1 MLSPQK
7 TLDTYY
13 LEARRDLLEVAAM
26 LDRYDRSVEREGQKA
41 DDESHLNS
49 LLDALALLSKSDH
62 PKSNRAEQLLVHFAK
77 VS

>member
-1 MLSPQK
+1 MLTPQK

-26 LDRYDRSVEREGQKA
+26 LDRYDRSVENVGNAAE
-41 DDESHLNS
+41 DESKLNS
-49 LLDALALLSKSDH
+49 LLEALALLSKKDH
-62 PKSNRAEQLLVHFAK
+62 PESNRAEQLLVHFAK

>member
-26 LDRYDRSVEREGQKA
+26 LDRYDRSVDREGQKA
-41 DDESHLNS
+41 DDASRLNS
-49 LLDALALLSKSDH
+49 SLDALALLSKTDH

>member
-26 LDRYDRSVEREGQKA
+26 LDRYDEAVKRDGTKA
-41 DDESHLNS
+41 ENESKKVS
-49 LLDALALLSKSDH
+49 LLEAMEILAQPEH
-62 PKSNRAEQLLVHFAK
+62 PNENRSEQLLIHFAK
-77 VS
+77 IA

>member
-41 DDESHLNS
+41 DDESRLNS
-49 LLDALALLSKSDH
+49 LLDALALLSKTDH

>member
-26 LDRYDRSVEREGQKA
+26 LDRYDQAVKRDGEKA
-41 DDESHLNS
+41 ENESKRFS
-49 LLDALALLSKSDH
+49 LLNAMKILSKPDH
-62 PKSNRAEQLLVHFAK
+62 PSANRAEQLLNHF
-77 VS
+77 SEIS

>member
-7 TLDTYY
+7 NLDTYF

-26 LDRYDRSVEREGQKA
+26 LDRYDRSVEKEGQKA
-41 DDESHLNS
+41 EDESRLNS
-49 LLDALALLSKSDH
+49 LIEALALLSKKDH
-62 PKSNRAEQLLVHFAK
+62 PESNRAEQLLVHCAK

>member
-7 TLDTYY
+7 NLDTYF

-26 LDRYDRSVEREGQKA
+26 LDRYDRSVEKEGHKA
-41 DDESHLNS
+41 EDESRLNS
-49 LLDALALLSKSDH
+49 LIEALALLSKKDH
-62 PKSNRAEQLLVHFAK
+62 SESNRAEQLLVHFAK

>member
-26 LDRYDRSVEREGQKA
+26 LDRYDEAVKRDGQKA
-41 DDESHLNS
+41 GDESRKDS
-49 LLDALALLSKSDH
+49 LLQALEIISKPDHADA
-62 PKSNRAEQLLVHFAK
+62 NRAEQLLVHFAK
-77 VS
+77 ID

>member
-26 LDRYDRSVEREGQKA
+26 LDRYDEAVKRDGQKA
-41 DDESHLNS
+41 GDESRKDS
-49 LLDALALLSKSDH
+49 LLQAMEILAKPEH
-62 PKSNRAEQLLVHFAK
+62 AVANRAEQLLVHFAK
-77 VS
+77 ID

>member
-41 DDESHLNS
+41 DDESRLNS

>member
-26 LDRYDRSVEREGQKA
+26 LDRYDESVKRDGQKA
-41 DDESHLNS
+41 GDESRKDS
-49 LLDALALLSKSDH
+49 LLQAMEILSKPDH
-62 PKSNRAEQLLVHFAK
+62 ADANRVEQLLVHFAK
-77 VS
+77 ID

>member
-26 LDRYDRSVEREGQKA
+26 LDRYDEAVKRDGAKA
-41 DDESHLNS
+41 ENESKKVS
-49 LLDALALLSKSDH
+49 LLGAMEILAQPEH
-62 PKSNRAEQLLVHFAK
+62 PNANGAEQLLNHFAK
-77 VS
+77 IT

>member
-26 LDRYDRSVEREGQKA
+26 LDRYDEAVKRDGTEAE
-41 DDESHLNS
+41 DESKKDS
-49 LLDALALLSKSDH
+49 LLQAMEYFRPNH
-62 PKSNRAEQLLVHFAK
+62 PEANRAEQLLVHFAK
-77 VS
+77 IG

>member
-1 MLSPQK
+1 MLTPQK

-26 LDRYDRSVEREGQKA
+26 LDRYDRSVEKEGNPA
-41 DDESHLNS
+41 ADESKLNS
-49 LLDALALLSKSDH
+49 LLEALLCFQKDH
-62 PKSNRAEQLLVHFAK
+62 PESNRAEQLLVHFAK

>member
-26 LDRYDRSVEREGQKA
+26 LDRYDEAVNRDGQKA
-41 DDESHLNS
+41 GDESRKDS
-49 LLDALALLSKSDH
+49 LRQAMEILSKPDH
-62 PKSNRAEQLLVHFAK
+62 ADANRAEQLLVHFAK
-77 VS
+77 ID

>member
-26 LDRYDRSVEREGQKA
+26 LDRYDEAVKRDGTKA
-41 DDESHLNS
+41 DDESKKES
-49 LLDALALLSKSDH
+49 LLQAMELLAKTDH
-62 PKSNRAEQLLVHFAK
+62 PNANRAEQLLVHFAK
-77 VS
+77 IG

>member
-26 LDRYDRSVEREGQKA
+26 LDRYDEAVNRDGQKA
-41 DDESHLNS
+41 GDESRKES
-49 LLDALALLSKSDH
+49 LLQAMEILSKPDH
-62 PKSNRAEQLLVHFAK
+62 ADANRAEQLLVHFAK
-77 VS
+77 ID

>member
-26 LDRYDRSVEREGQKA
+26 LDRYDEAVKRDGTKA
-41 DDESHLNS
+41 GDESKKES
-49 LLDALALLSKSDH
+49 LLQAMELLAQPDH
-62 PKSNRAEQLLVHFAK
+62 PKANRAEKLLVHFAEIG
-77 VS
+77 

>member
-26 LDRYDRSVEREGQKA
+26 LDRYDQAVKRDGSQA
-41 DDESHLNS
+41 HDESKRQS
-49 LLDALALLSKSDH
+49 LLEAMELLSQSEH
-62 PKSNRAEQLLVHFAK
+62 PGANRAEQLLVHFAK
-77 VS
+77 IS

>member
-26 LDRYDRSVEREGQKA
+26 LDRYDEAVKREGAKA
-41 DDESHLNS
+41 GDESKKDS
-49 LLDALALLSKSDH
+49 LLQAMKLLSQSDH
-62 PKSNRAEQLLVHFAK
+62 PQANRAEQLLVHFAK
-77 VS
+77 IP

>member
-7 TLDTYY
+7 TLDSYY

-26 LDRYDRSVEREGQKA
+26 LDRYDRSVEKEGQEA
-41 DDESHLNS
+41 TDESRLNS
-49 LLDALALLSKSDH
+49 LLEALLILSEK
-62 PKSNRAEQLLVHFAK
+62 NRPDADRTKQLLVHFAK

>member
-26 LDRYDRSVEREGQKA
+26 LDRYDEAVKRDGAKA
-41 DDESHLNS
+41 VDESKKDS
-49 LLDALALLSKSDH
+49 LLQAMNLLSQPDL
-62 PKSNRAEQLLVHFAK
+62 PQANRAEQLLVHFAK
-77 VS
+77 IA

>member
-7 TLDTYY
+7 TLDSYY

-26 LDRYDRSVEREGQKA
+26 LDRYDRSVEKNGQEA
-41 DDESHLNS
+41 IDESRLDS
-49 LLDALALLSKSDH
+49 LLEALSILSEKNRPDSDRT
-62 PKSNRAEQLLVHFAK
+62 KQLLVHFAK

>member
-26 LDRYDRSVEREGQKA
+26 LDRYDEAVKWDGTKA
-41 DDESHLNS
+41 GDESKKES
-49 LLDALALLSKSDH
+49 LLQAMELLAKPDH
-62 PKSNRAEQLLVHFAK
+62 PNANRAEQLLVHFAK
-77 VS
+77 IG

>member
-26 LDRYDRSVEREGQKA
+26 LDRYDQAVKRDGSKA
-41 DDESHLNS
+41 QDESKRQS
-49 LLDALALLSKSDH
+49 LLDAMELLSKPEH
-62 PKSNRAEQLLVHFAK
+62 PDANRAEQLLVHFAK
-77 VS
+77 IS

>member
-26 LDRYDRSVEREGQKA
+26 LDRYDQAVKRDSEKA
-41 DDESHLNS
+41 QDESKRFS
-49 LLDALALLSKSDH
+49 LLQAMEILSEPDH
-62 PKSNRAEQLLVHFAK
+62 PRADRAERLLKHFAET
-77 VS
+77 S

>member
-26 LDRYDRSVEREGQKA
+26 LDRYDKP
-41 DDESHLNS
+41 
-49 LLDALALLSKSDH
+49 LSEMEKK
-62 PKSNRAEQLLVHFAK
+62 PRMNRKDFPF
-77 VS
+77 

>member
-7 TLDTYY
+7 NLDTYF

-26 LDRYDRSVEREGQKA
+26 LDRYDRSVEKEGQKA
-41 DDESHLNS
+41 EDESRLNS
-49 LLDALALLSKSDH
+49 LIEALALLSKKDH
-62 PKSNRAEQLLVHFAK
+62 PESNRAEQLLVHIAK